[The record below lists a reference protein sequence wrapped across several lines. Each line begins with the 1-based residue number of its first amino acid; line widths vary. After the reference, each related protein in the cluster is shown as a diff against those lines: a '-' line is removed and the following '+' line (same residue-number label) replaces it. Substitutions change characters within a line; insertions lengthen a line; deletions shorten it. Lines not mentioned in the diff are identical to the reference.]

1 MSTRVQLRRQ
11 PRRGGWTMADLPPL
25 DPRDLE
31 VVRAKAMLRA
41 KSRPSAA
48 NLCGRQKA

>member
-1 MSTRVQLRRQ
+1 L
-11 PRRGGWTMADLPPL
+11 ADLSPL

-48 NLCGRQKA
+48 SLCGHQKV

>member
-1 MSTRVQLRRQ
+1 
-11 PRRGGWTMADLPPL
+11 MADLLPL

-31 VVRAKAMLRA
+31 VVRGKAMLRA

-48 NLCGRQKA
+48 NLCRYQKV